1 MGITEVLDYD
11 NDNANQMFFSN
22 VIKPNL
28 NSLIRKADNLQREE
42 FVSKEQLD
50 DFINDMEKLI
60 DVVTFMKYLQGQETK
75 PNYIHPEME
84 YALEL
89 MFKEFA
95 NEWVDKQ
102 LNEDLID

>member
-1 MGITEVLDYD
+1 MGITEILDYD
-11 NDNANQMFFSN
+11 KDNANQMFFSN

-28 NSLIRKADNLQREE
+28 KSLIRKADKLQREE

-50 DFINDMEKLI
+50 DFIKDMEKLI

-75 PNYIHPEME
+75 PYSIHQEMGYVCE
-84 YALEL
+84 RI
-89 MFKEFA
+89 FKEFA

-102 LNEDLID
+102 LNED